1 MAVKLELYRV
11 FKEVAETG
19 NISAAAKNLYISQ
32 SAVSQSIK
40 QLETALQARL
50 FARSPRGV
58 TLTGE
63 GQMLYQYVRNA
74 LGLLATGEDKLSQ
87 AQQLLLGTLTIG
99 ASDTVTG
106 QFLTPYL
113 DEFHHQHPGIRL
125 KIVSGRSAKVV
136 SMLRSGAVDIA
147 FASSPKDST
156 LETWPCFAT
165 HSVFVA
171 GKNYHCDFDKIYT
184 RQEMAEFPLIL
195 LERKASSRVFLEQE
209 FLKAGVTLTPE
220 IELSSRQL
228 LVTLAG
234 IGLGVAGVTLEF
246 VRKDLESG
254 DIRLLKTDFTIPER
268 SVDMCTLKEVPPT
281 AAATAFMEMVRRDMR
296 DMETFL
302 FLFEMLGTIAFA
314 ASGAVLGV
322 RKGLDV
328 FGVCILG
335 LTTACGG
342 GMVRDV
348 LLGNTPPAA
357 FQNPTA
363 SAVAVVTSLTMFLS
377 GVRHLLMGNQR
388 RYDLFMLLMDSA
400 GLGIFT
406 VMGVRVVWNC
416 VEAPSLYLLVFVGVL
431 TGVGGGLLRDVMAG
445 DMPYIFVK
453 HIYACASLVGAV
465 ICGVLRQSAGEMTAM
480 LVGAAAV
487 FAIRCLSAHYRWNL
501 PHPNA

>member
-74 LGLLATGEDKLSQ
+74 LGLLATG
-87 AQQLLLGTLTIG
+87 G

-281 AAATAFMEMVRRDMR
+281 AAATAFMEMVRR
-296 DMETFL
+296 
-302 FLFEMLGTIAFA
+302 
-314 ASGAVLGV
+314 
-322 RKGLDV
+322 
-328 FGVCILG
+328 
-335 LTTACGG
+335 
-342 GMVRDV
+342 GM
-348 LLGNTPPAA
+348 
-357 FQNPTA
+357 
-363 SAVAVVTSLTMFLS
+363 
-377 GVRHLLMGNQR
+377 
-388 RYDLFMLLMDSA
+388 
-400 GLGIFT
+400 
-406 VMGVRVVWNC
+406 
-416 VEAPSLYLLVFVGVL
+416 
-431 TGVGGGLLRDVMAG
+431 
-445 DMPYIFVK
+445 
-453 HIYACASLVGAV
+453 
-465 ICGVLRQSAGEMTAM
+465 
-480 LVGAAAV
+480 
-487 FAIRCLSAHYRWNL
+487 
-501 PHPNA
+501 